1 MMISKDF
8 VFLHMPKTGGN
19 FVRHV
24 FSLLEP
30 KFMRGVFKLILL
42 FIGKDKRPLLRRYYF
57 KKKILN
63 SMSRHPLPSKGFH
76 ESCRAIPDMH
86 RDKLIVAIKRDPL
99 PYYVSCYLY
108 EKSSAI
114 RSVFRWREHYQ
125 RSRGDTD
132 PDFDEF
138 LRFYVGYLPRLLFL
152 EWTGKHMP
160 STVGFI
166 TFIYIWF
173 FFRDP
178 VEVLLKPEEEI
189 VEYFRTQR
197 HKQNMHQVHFLR
209 TEQLNKDLY
218 DFLSGLNFP
227 QKKLRFIL
235 GEKKRNLSNV
245 ANDESFWNQEL
256 VDYVKE
262 RDEIYYRY
270 FYEPANPFPPRVSKK
285 RSDAS
290 DKSN

>member
-1 MMISKDF
+1 MD
-8 VFLHMPKTGGN
+8 
-19 FVRHV
+19 
-24 FSLLEP
+24 
-30 KFMRGVFKLILL
+30 
-42 FIGKDKRPLLRRYYF
+42 
-57 KKKILN
+57 
-63 SMSRHPLPSKGFH
+63 
-76 ESCRAIPDMH
+76 
-86 RDKLIVAIKRDPL
+86 RDKLIVSTKRDPQ

-108 EKSSAI
+108 RKSSAPDVGI
-114 RSVFRWREHYQ
+114 YKWREYHQ
-125 RSRGDTD
+125 RNRGDTD
-132 PDFDEF
+132 PDFGEF
-138 LRFYVGYLPRLLFL
+138 LRFYVGDLPRLLFW

-166 TFIYIWF
+166 TFNYIWF

-227 QKKLRFIL
+227 PKKLRFIL
-235 GEKKRNLSNV
+235 GKEKINSSEV
-245 ANDESFWNQEL
+245 ADDESFWNQEL

-270 FYEPANPFPPRVSKK
+270 FYEPENPFPPAGLGEEIRCD
-285 RSDAS
+285 R
-290 DKSN
+290 